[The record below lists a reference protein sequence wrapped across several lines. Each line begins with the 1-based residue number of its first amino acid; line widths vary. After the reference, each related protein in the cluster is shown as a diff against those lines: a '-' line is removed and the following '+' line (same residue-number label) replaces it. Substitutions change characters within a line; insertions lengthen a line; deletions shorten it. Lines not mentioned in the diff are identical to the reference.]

1 MSFTTLSASEIA
13 AKVRS
18 KEMKAEAITTAYL
31 DRIRL
36 LEPKIK
42 AFNEVFAERAIA
54 QARDVDARVAKGQ
67 SVGVLGGVPI
77 AIKDNMLIRGERCTC
92 SSKILEGF
100 VATYD
105 ATVVRK
111 LRAAGAVFLGRTNLD
126 EFAMGS
132 STENSSRLV
141 R

>member
-1 MSFTTLSASEIA
+1 MSLHMSFISLTAAEIA
-13 AKVRS
+13 SKLRS
-18 KEMKAEAITTAYL
+18 QEMKAEAITTAYL

-36 LEPKIK
+36 LDPKVK
-42 AFNEVFAERAIA
+42 AFNEVFSDRAIR
-54 QARDVDARVAKGQ
+54 QAKEIDLRRSKNEP
-67 SVGVLGGVPI
+67 VGPLAGVPI

-105 ATVVRK
+105 ATVIRK
-111 LRAAGAVFLGRTNLD
+111 LRAAGAIFLGRTNLD

-132 STENSSRLV
+132 STE
-141 R
+141 